1 MSYKKPKRKSSKK
14 QIKQEQAL
22 FIETHLKQHIP
33 IFFKSI
39 TDASGYCYNPAGK
52 TPKILI
58 EKNLLP
64 RRMLNVIIEEITH
77 AFFYDLPEYKVRKFS
92 AQLGRV
98 IYKLFLKK

>member
-1 MSYKKPKRKSSKK
+1 MSQRKPRRKSRKK
-14 QIKQEQAL
+14 QTKQEQAL
-22 FIETHLKQHIP
+22 VIETHLKQLIP
-33 IFFKSI
+33 IFFRSL

-64 RRMLNVIIEEITH
+64 RRMLNVVIEEVTH

-98 IYKLFLKK
+98 IYSLFLKK